1 MSKESEASPMNA
13 IRIRK
18 RLDSETLY
26 LPELRP
32 LLGRGVEIIVLEED
46 GPVSA
51 IRPGTGDWDAADRAI
66 RQLQDYD
73 YDALPEQE
81 ACDLRDA
88 GEHLP

>member
-1 MSKESEASPMNA
+1 MNA

-18 RLDSETLY
+18 RLDSDTLY

-32 LLGRGVEIIVLEED
+32 LLGRGVEIIVLEDD
-46 GPVSA
+46 GPVA
-51 IRPGTGDWDAADRAI
+51 AVRPGTGDWEAADRAI

-73 YDALPEQE
+73 YDALAEQD
-81 ACDLRDA
+81 ACDLRHA